1 MGIAQSPCRARDL
14 GIVIGSLPTGELG
27 AITDVPGVRVG
38 QVTIDDGGDVHTG
51 VTVIVPDALSAERPT
66 LPCAIVTGN
75 GYGKLVGSTQVDEL
89 GALETPVVL
98 TATLSVFRVA
108 DALLTHMLALPGYEN
123 VRSMNPVVGETNDG
137 YLSDIRARP
146 ISERHVLDALAGAR
160 GGPVAEGCVGA
171 GTGTAALGYKA
182 GIGTSSRV
190 LTVGGQPVTVGVL
203 VQANFSGTLRVR
215 GVLMPAGELL
225 AEMYGGDD
233 ASVGRPEEPAGGS
246 GVLECRFGDPV
257 GGSGDPVGGSRHP
270 EGRFGDPEG
279 RFGDHVGIPEEPD
292 GNSCMIVVAT
302 DAATDARQLGRI
314 GRRAVFAMGR
324 VGSDFASGSGDYAIA
339 FGCGDPSAR
348 PILEREIDALFRAT
362 ADATEEALL
371 NSLFA
376 AVDTTGIE
384 GHHRCAV
391 PHDRVVRRLR
401 EAGMLA

>member
-1 MGIAQSPCRARDL
+1 MIEKVPMSRTTAQTPCRARDL
-14 GIVIGSLPTGELG
+14 GIVVGALQTGRLG
-27 AITDVPGVRVG
+27 GITDVPGVQVG

-51 VTVIVPDALSAERPT
+51 VTAIVPEALSAERPA

-89 GALETPVVL
+89 GVLETPVVL
-98 TATLSVFRVA
+98 TATLSVFRAA
-108 DALLTHMLALPGYEN
+108 DALLTHMMSLPGYEN
-123 VRSMNPVVGETNDG
+123 ARSLNPVVGETNDG

-146 ISERHVLDALAGAR
+146 VTERHVLDALTDAR

-171 GTGTAALGYKA
+171 GTGTSALGYKA

-190 LTVGGQPVTVGVL
+190 QTVDGRPVTVGVL
-203 VQANFSGTLRVR
+203 VQANFSGTLRVL
-215 GVLMPAGELL
+215 GVPMPAAELL
-225 AEMYGGDD
+225 AERHGGDD
-233 ASVGRPEEPAGGS
+233 APA
-246 GVLECRFGDPV
+246 DPP
-257 GGSGDPVGGSRHP
+257 S
-270 EGRFGDPEG
+270 
-279 RFGDHVGIPEEPD
+279 

-302 DAATDARQLGRI
+302 DAALDARQLGRI

-339 FGCGDPSAR
+339 FSCGAPGADSDAGSTADPRVAPGAR
-348 PILEREIDALFRAT
+348 PVPERDIDALFRAT

-384 GHHRCAV
+384 GHRRYAV
-391 PHDRVVRRLR
+391 PHHEVVRRLHH
-401 EAGMLA
+401 AGVLG